1 MYQTSYPVLYK
12 RENCR
17 HCCLLAKIAKS
28 EKAGLFVQI
37 PEKSIVQYIQIFKTR
52 DSMISDRFV
61 VPEIEI
67 ANPPDAI

>member
-1 MYQTSYPVLYK
+1 MSQTSYPVLYK
-12 RENCR
+12 RER

-28 EKAGLFVQI
+28 QQAGLFVQI
-37 PEKSIVQYIQIFKTR
+37 PGYSIVQYIQVFKKH
-52 DSMISDRFV
+52 DFMISHRLL